1 MDPNLLRL
9 IVIVPGALALVL
21 FVVFT
26 YLYRQIREP
35 YFQAW
40 QWGWAA
46 YGASYGFLAW
56 YLLRG
61 EHKDF
66 TAILLLGVSKLLYAV
81 MTMAIFASTR
91 MVNTRYRF
99 EWRDAA
105 IAAALALWVVLSVP
119 ASVRAGGPLQ
129 VNGIPADP
137 ELGFCAL
144 LLFCAFQFL
153 RIGQRTRSFAFR
165 LLSLAITSWAALL
178 AVRQFDLGLSE
189 IFGGAGHM
197 LGPLPQTMIGIAM
210 LTVLYENERRNV
222 QENLLAFSH
231 LEVDF
236 SRVLSLDEL
245 APSVEKLL
253 LRLST
258 LTKAEQVLLY
268 VLEPFREVLPCG
280 QLGFPA
286 GFIPRLENEVGQA
299 MGSLLKIR
307 SADTHSQ
314 WQEVPISVL
323 RSQADPHLVKLAE
336 MLEEQQI
343 RSVTVMAIETRDREL
358 GVLLLPQKKAAQLGA
373 SQVGLLMSLAL
384 QLGTTLEKYALLH
397 ESQRR
402 TKEFQLLTELGQVVS
417 SRLDQDEVLKSIHRE
432 LSRLLNTSVFYVGF
446 QEENRI
452 RMAFEI
458 EDGVLQPKRER
469 PISNGFTEHIIRTG
483 LPLLIESD
491 LETVRDQLGVVKIG
505 RAAKSFCGVP
515 IIHHGKAVGIMAA
528 MSYQRE
534 NVFHERDLE
543 MMETAA
549 RQLAIAMENA
559 RLFAQ
564 EQRRSRYLA
573 FLNSV
578 SKIAISSQ
586 DADKMLAEI
595 VAQIQ
600 QHFHFD
606 HIGVGILD
614 YATKEIEIKAEAG
627 TTAKAFGK
635 RIPLGVGI
643 MGRVARTNQ
652 RALEQGKGEHLLG
665 IMADSR
671 SVLCI
676 PIAYGE
682 TLLGILNVE
691 SRSENAFQEEEV
703 LILQTLADLLS
714 TALHNVFVFQKM
726 EHQSITDALTGIK
739 TRRFFTEAVQSE
751 FKRASRSG
759 RPFSVVL
766 IDLDKFKEVNDTM
779 GHLEGDL
786 VLARIGR
793 LLDQKVRQSNVV
805 ARYGGDEF
813 MILMP
818 ETGVEQASI
827 LSERLRLW
835 IATDPMLNERH
846 ITGSFGVAEF
856 PLHGSS
862 VEDIIRE
869 ADAGMYVSKRSGG
882 NKVSSVEARLQ
893 HDPQTE
899 QRQMIAAHL
908 ENLLQ
913 REHIPNAKEIVGA
926 LQRFSEYVAPEK
938 LRDVLM
944 DALRTINQTVEARE
958 MHAQNH
964 GETVCSYAQAVAR
977 ELSFGP
983 REMEDLTFAAQV
995 HDVGKIVVPE
1005 RLLNKATALT
1015 FDEYQ
1020 LMKSHTMVG
1029 AALMDIVP
1037 DSDNMRAWILHH
1049 QERYDGGGY
1058 PNGLKGE
1065 EIPLGA
1071 RIIAVAEAY
1080 VNMTT
1085 DRAYADGKSPADAM
1099 HDLEKSSGTQ
1109 FDGMLVRILIRQ
1121 LKGQQAAK
1129 A

>member
-1 MDPNLLRL
+1 MDPNLLKF
-9 IVIVPGALALVL
+9 IVIVPGLLALVL
-21 FVVFT
+21 FIVFT
-26 YLYRQIREP
+26 YLYQQIREP
-35 YFQAW
+35 YFRAW

-46 YGASYGFLAW
+46 YSASYGFLSW
-56 YLLRG
+56 YLLRV
-61 EHKDF
+61 EHRDF
-66 TAILLLGVSKLLYAV
+66 TAVLLLGGSKLFFAAMAL
-81 MTMAIFASTR
+81 AIFISTR
-91 MVNTRYRF
+91 IVNARYKYR
-99 EWRDAA
+99 WYDSA
-105 IAAALALWVVLSVP
+105 IGAALALWVVLSVP

-129 VNGIPADP
+129 IDGFPVDP
-137 ELGFCAL
+137 EIGFCAL
-144 LLFCAFQFL
+144 LLYCAFQFL
-153 RIGQRTRSFAFR
+153 RIGHQTRSFAFR
-165 LLSLAITSWAALL
+165 LLSLALTSWSVLL
-178 AVRQFDLGLSE
+178 AIRQFDLGISE
-189 IFGGAGHM
+189 YFGGAGHM

-236 SRVLSLDEL
+236 SRVLSLEEL

-253 LRLST
+253 QRLST
-258 LTKAEQVLLY
+258 LTRAEQVLLY
-268 VLEPFREVLPCG
+268 VLEPFRGVLPCG
-280 QLGFPA
+280 QLGFPND
-286 GFIPRLENEVGQA
+286 FIPRLETEVGQA

-307 SADTHSQ
+307 SADDHSQ
-314 WQEVPISVL
+314 WQELPIAVL

-343 RSVTVMAIETRDREL
+343 SSVTVMAIETRDREL
-358 GVLLLPQKKAAQLGA
+358 GVLLLPQRKAAQLGA

-402 TKEFQLLTELGQVVS
+402 TKEFQLLTEIGQVVS
-417 SRLDQDEVLKSIHRE
+417 SRLDQDEILKSIHRE
-432 LSRLLNTSVFYVGF
+432 LSRLINTEVFYVGF
-446 QEENRI
+446 QEGNTI

-458 EDGVLQPKRER
+458 EGGRLMPKRER
-469 PISNGFTEHIIRTG
+469 PIGNGFTEHIIRTG
-483 LPLLIESD
+483 QPLLIESD
-491 LETVRDQLGVVKIG
+491 LESVRDQLGVVKIG
-505 RAAKSFCGVP
+505 RPAKSFCGVP
-515 IIHHGKAVGIMAA
+515 IIHNGVPIGMMAA
-528 MSYQRE
+528 MHYELE
-534 NVFHERDLE
+534 NVFHDRDLE
-543 MMETAA
+543 LMETAA
-549 RQLAIAMENA
+549 RQLAVAVENA

-573 FLNSV
+573 FLNSI

-586 DADKMLAEI
+586 DSDKMLEEI
-595 VAQIQ
+595 VSHIQ
-600 QHFHFD
+600 QNFHFD

-614 YATKEIEIKAEAG
+614 YTAKEIEIKAEAG
-627 TTAKAFGK
+627 TTAKALGK

-643 MGRVARTNQ
+643 MGRVARTGQ

-665 IMADSR
+665 IIPDSR

-691 SRSENAFQEEEV
+691 SRSENAFLEEEV

-726 EHQSITDALTGIK
+726 EHQSITDSLTGIK

-813 MILMP
+813 MVLMP

-856 PLHGSS
+856 PLHGST

-869 ADAGMYVSKRSGG
+869 ADAGMYISKRSGG
-882 NKVSSVEARLQ
+882 NRVSTVAATLQ
-893 HDPQTE
+893 NDPQTE

-908 ENLLQ
+908 EALLQ
-913 REHIPNAKEIVGA
+913 REHIPSAGEIVTA
-926 LQRFSEYVAPEK
+926 LKRFSEYLPAEK
-938 LRDVLM
+938 LRDALM
-944 DALRTINQTVEARE
+944 DALRTINQTVESRE
-958 MHAQNH
+958 LHALGH
-964 GETVCSYAQAVAR
+964 SDAVCSYARAIGH
-977 ELSFGP
+977 ELSFGE
-983 REMEDLTFAAQV
+983 REMDDLTFAAQV

-1005 RLLNKATALT
+1005 RLLNKATPLS
-1015 FDEYQ
+1015 FDEFQ
-1020 LMKSHTMVG
+1020 LVKSHPVVG
-1029 AALMDIVP
+1029 ANLVDTVP
-1037 DSDNMRAWILHH
+1037 DSKNVRDWILYH

-1058 PNGLKGE
+1058 PNGLQGE

-1085 DRAYADGKSPADAM
+1085 DRAYADAKSPAEAM
-1099 HDLEKSSGTQ
+1099 LELEKASGTQ
-1109 FDGMLVRILIRQ
+1109 FDGMLVRVLIRQ
-1121 LKGQQAAK
+1121 LKGQRSAK